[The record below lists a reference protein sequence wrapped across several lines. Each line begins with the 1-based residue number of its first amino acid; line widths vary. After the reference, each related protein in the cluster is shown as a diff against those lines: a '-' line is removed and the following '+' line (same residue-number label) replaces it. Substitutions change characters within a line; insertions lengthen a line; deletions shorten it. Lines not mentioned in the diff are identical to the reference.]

1 MGLNLPDDVRRDL
14 LAHPLMFRATQIRP
28 DDLAGGPQIICD
40 SGTDMAVNIQKIG
53 DKQAAIHLIRYDYD
67 EDRDEVP
74 VIPKMT
80 LDVRLARPFRMAKT
94 YSPVGQVGVHMTVRR
109 DIREM
114 HRIELTNVP
123 LYCVIL
129 LQG

>member
-1 MGLNLPDDVRRDL
+1 
-14 LAHPLMFRATQIRP
+14 
-28 DDLAGGPQIICD
+28 
-40 SGTDMAVNIQKIG
+40 MAINVAKIG

-67 EDRDEVP
+67 EDRDEIP

-80 LDVRLARPFRMAKT
+80 LDVRLSRPFRMAKSF
-94 YSPVGQVGVHMTVRR
+94 SPVGEVGVHMTVRR

-123 LYCVIL
+123 LYSVIQ

>member
-1 MGLNLPDDVRRDL
+1 MVRSTQVRPEDLP
-14 LAHPLMFRATQIRP
+14 
-28 DDLAGGPQIICD
+28 GGPQVLCD
-40 SGTDMAVNIQKIG
+40 VETDMAINIAKVG

-67 EDRDEVP
+67 ADRDEVP

-80 LDVRLARPFRMAKT
+80 LDIRLSRPFRMANS
-94 YSPVGQVGVHMTVRR
+94 YSPVGQVGVQITVRR

-123 LYCVIL
+123 LYSVIVL
-129 LQG
+129 RG